1 MEYRMTTSIRLLV
14 HAALLA
20 AALVPA
26 ASHALYK
33 VVGPDGKVTYTDRP
47 PATAG
52 GEKITSL
59 SGSGSSVVDTQLP
72 LELRQAAA
80 RYPVTLYTTADCA
93 PCETARRILRQR
105 GIPYAEKLLL
115 NNDDGEA
122 LLRLSA
128 GREVPTLTIGV
139 QALRGLSSDVWNSY
153 LDLAGYPRESR
164 LPASY
169 QYPAATPLTERRE
182 VSEAA
187 PRKPAPPPVTVSPAP
202 ANASASGI
210 KF

>member
-187 PRKPAPPPVTVSPAP
+187 RKPAPPPVTVSPSP
-202 ANASASGI
+202 ADASASGI

>member
-1 MEYRMTTSIRLLV
+1 MTTRIRFLV
-14 HAALLA
+14 RATMLA

-26 ASHALYK
+26 ASYALYK

-47 PATAG
+47 PATATG
-52 GEKITSL
+52 DKITSL
-59 SGSGSSVVDTQLP
+59 SGSGSTVVDAQFP

-80 RYPVTLYTTADCA
+80 RYPVTLYTTNECP
-93 PCETARRILRQR
+93 PCDTARRMLRQR
-105 GIPYAEKLLL
+105 GVPYAEKLLL

-122 LLRLSA
+122 LLRLSG
-128 GREVPTLTIGV
+128 GREAPTLTIGA

-169 QYPAATPLTERRE
+169 QYPAPTPLTERRE
-182 VSEAA
+182 VSDTAA
-187 PRKPAPPPVTVSPAP
+187 RKPAPPLVTVNPTP
-202 ANASASGI
+202 PEASASGI
-210 KF
+210 RF